1 MKTRELIPVLLC
13 GGSGTRL
20 WPLSRTHYPK
30 QFIPLVGE
38 TSLLAQTL
46 ERVSGVSSGAAP
58 LVVCNENHRFM
69 TAAVLEQCQQ
79 TASAILLEPEGRNTA
94 PAIAVAALE
103 ALAIGDDPVLL
114 VLAADH
120 VITDVAAFERSV
132 LLAESAAMLGQL
144 VTFGITPSRPETGYG
159 YIRAGEVVGDGI
171 FEVASFVEKPSLETA
186 TDYVESGEYYWN
198 SGMFLFRARRY
209 LDELEAVRPKM
220 LVAARAAH
228 AKAVRD
234 GVFVH
239 LDAEAFGNCPNE
251 SVDYAVMEEAKQTAM
266 VTLHA
271 GWSDIGSWSALHE
284 ATALDEQGNA
294 VRGDVMLM
302 DTENSYVYAD
312 QGLVTTV
319 GIKGLVVVSTPDAV
333 LVASRD
339 RVQDVRKL
347 VQRLSDEERTEQ
359 AHHTK
364 VYRPWGHYEGIDQ
377 GDGYQVKRL
386 VVDAGKRISLQRH
399 QHRSEHWVVVRG
411 SARVTLETTTF
422 DLATNESTY
431 IAAGAIHRLEN
442 AGFQPLE
449 VIEVQTGTYLGED
462 DIERFEDDFNRH

>member
-132 LLAESAAMLGQL
+132 LFAESAAMGDQL

-159 YIRAGEVVGDGI
+159 YIRAGEMVGDGI

-209 LDELEAVRPKM
+209 LDELEAVRPNM

-239 LDAEAFGNCPNE
+239 LDGEAFGNCPNE

-266 VTLHA
+266 VTLNA

-319 GIKGLVVVSTPDAV
+319 GIKGLVVVSTPDAL

-364 VYRPWGHYEGIDQ
+364 VYRPWGHYEAIDQ

>member
-1 MKTRELIPVLLC
+1 M
-13 GGSGTRL
+13 
-20 WPLSRTHYPK
+20 
-30 QFIPLVGE
+30 
-38 TSLLAQTL
+38 
-46 ERVSGVSSGAAP
+46 
-58 LVVCNENHRFM
+58 
-69 TAAVLEQCQQ
+69 
-79 TASAILLEPEGRNTA
+79 
-94 PAIAVAALE
+94 
-103 ALAIGDDPVLL
+103 
-114 VLAADH
+114 
-120 VITDVAAFERSV
+120 
-132 LLAESAAMLGQL
+132 
-144 VTFGITPSRPETGYG
+144 
-159 YIRAGEVVGDGI
+159 
-171 FEVASFVEKPSLETA
+171 FV
-186 TDYVESGEYYWN
+186 
-198 SGMFLFRARRY
+198 FRARRY
-209 LDELEAVRPKM
+209 LDELEVVRPKM

-228 AKAVRD
+228 AKAIRED
-234 GVFVH
+234 IFVH
-239 LDAEAFGNCPNE
+239 LDAEAFGSCPNE

-266 VTLHA
+266 VTLDA

-294 VRGDVMLM
+294 VHGDVMLM

-333 LVASRD
+333 LVASQD

-364 VYRPWGHYEGIDQ
+364 VYRPWGHYERIDQ

-411 SARVTLETTTF
+411 SARVTLEATTF
-422 DLATNESTY
+422 DLAANESTY
-431 IAAGAIHRLEN
+431 IAAGAMHRLEN
-442 AGFQPLE
+442 PGFQPLE

>member
-38 TSLLAQTL
+38 TSLLAHTL

-132 LLAESAAMLGQL
+132 LLAESAAMRGQL

-209 LDELEAVRPKM
+209 LDELEAVRPNM

-239 LDAEAFGNCPNE
+239 LDGEAFGNCPNE

-266 VTLHA
+266 VTLNA

-312 QGLVTTV
+312 HGLVTTV

-339 RVQDVRKL
+339 RVQDVREL

>member
-46 ERVSGVSSGAAP
+46 ERVSGVSRGAAP

-69 TAAVLEQCQQ
+69 TAVVLEQCQQ

-132 LLAESAAMLGQL
+132 LLAESAAMRDQL
-144 VTFGITPSRPETGYG
+144 VTFGIAPSHPETGYG
-159 YIRAGEVVGDGI
+159 YIRAGEVVEDGI
-171 FEVASFVEKPSLETA
+171 FKVASFVEKPSLETA

-198 SGMFLFRARRY
+198 SGMFLFRAQRY

-239 LDAEAFGNCPNE
+239 LDGEAFGNCPNE

-266 VTLHA
+266 VTLNA

-294 VRGDVMLM
+294 GRGDVMLM

-319 GIKGLVVVSTPDAV
+319 GIKGLVVVSTPDAL

-364 VYRPWGHYEGIDQ
+364 VYRPWGHYEAIDQ

>member
-30 QFIPLVGE
+30 QFLPLVGE

-46 ERVSGVSSGAAP
+46 ERVSSVSSGVAP
-58 LVVCNENHRFM
+58 LVVCNEKHRFM
-69 TAAVLEQCQQ
+69 TAAVLEQCQR

-120 VITDVAAFERSV
+120 VMTDVAAFEQSV
-132 LLAESAAMLGQL
+132 LLAESAAALGQL
-144 VTFGITPSRPETGYG
+144 VTFGIVPSRPETGYG

-171 FEVASFVEKPSLETA
+171 FEVARFVEKPSLETA

-198 SGMFLFRARRY
+198 SGMFVFRARRY

-220 LVAARAAH
+220 LAAARAAH
-228 AKAVRD
+228 AKAIRED
-234 GVFVH
+234 IFVY
-239 LDAEAFGNCPNE
+239 LDAEAFGSCPNE

-266 VTLHA
+266 VTLDA

-284 ATALDEQGNA
+284 AAALDEQGNA

-333 LVASRD
+333 LVASQD

-364 VYRPWGHYEGIDQ
+364 AYRPWGHYERIDQ

-399 QHRSEHWVVVRG
+399 QQRSEHWVVVRG
-411 SARVTLETTTF
+411 SARVTLEATTF
-422 DLATNESTY
+422 DLAANESTY

-442 AGFQPLE
+442 PGLQPLE

-462 DIERFEDDFNRH
+462 DIERFEDDFKRH

>member
-144 VTFGITPSRPETGYG
+144 VTFGITPSHPETGYG

-171 FEVASFVEKPSLETA
+171 FEVANFVEKPSLETA
-186 TDYVESGEYYWN
+186 TDYVECGEYYWN

-209 LDELEAVRPKM
+209 LDELEAVRPNM

-239 LDAEAFGNCPNE
+239 LDGEAFGNCANE

-266 VTLHA
+266 VTLDA

-284 ATALDEQGNA
+284 ATSLDEQGNA

-319 GIKGLVVVSTPDAV
+319 GIKGLVVVSTPDAL

-364 VYRPWGHYEGIDQ
+364 VYRPWGHYEAIDQ

-449 VIEVQTGTYLGED
+449 VIEVQTGAYLGED

>member
-46 ERVSGVSSGAAP
+46 ERVSGVSRGAAP

-132 LLAESAAMLGQL
+132 LLAESAAMRDQL

-159 YIRAGEVVGDGI
+159 YIRAGEMVGDGI

-266 VTLHA
+266 VTLNA

-319 GIKGLVVVSTPDAV
+319 GIKGLVVVSTPDAL

-364 VYRPWGHYEGIDQ
+364 VYRPWGHYEAIDQ

>member
-132 LLAESAAMLGQL
+132 LLAESAAMRDQL

-159 YIRAGEVVGDGI
+159 YIRAGEMVGDGI

-239 LDAEAFGNCPNE
+239 LDADAFGNCPNE

-266 VTLHA
+266 VTLNA

-319 GIKGLVVVSTPDAV
+319 GIKGLVVVSTPDAL

-364 VYRPWGHYEGIDQ
+364 VYRPWGHYEAIDQ

>member
-132 LLAESAAMLGQL
+132 LLAESAAMRDQL
-144 VTFGITPSRPETGYG
+144 VTFGIAPSRPETGYG

-198 SGMFLFRARRY
+198 SGMFLFRAQRY

-220 LVAARAAH
+220 MVAARAAH

-239 LDAEAFGNCPNE
+239 LDGEAFGNCPNE
-251 SVDYAVMEEAKQTAM
+251 SVDYDVMEEAKQTVM
-266 VTLHA
+266 VALHA

-319 GIKGLVVVSTPDAV
+319 GIKGLVVVSTPDAL

-364 VYRPWGHYEGIDQ
+364 VYRPWGHYEAIDQ

-449 VIEVQTGTYLGED
+449 VIEVQTGAYLGED

>member
-159 YIRAGEVVGDGI
+159 YIRAGELVGDGI
-171 FEVASFVEKPSLETA
+171 FEVASFVEKPSLATA

-198 SGMFLFRARRY
+198 SGMFLFRARGY

-220 LVAARAAH
+220 LIAARAAH

-302 DTENSYVYAD
+302 DTEDSYVYAD

-319 GIKGLVVVSTPDAV
+319 GIKGLVVVATPDAV

-462 DIERFEDDFNRH
+462 DIERFEDDFNRY

>member
-46 ERVSGVSSGAAP
+46 ERVLGVSSGAAP

-103 ALAIGDDPVLL
+103 ALAIGDDPLLL

-132 LLAESAAMLGQL
+132 LLAESAAMRDQL
-144 VTFGITPSRPETGYG
+144 VTFGITPSHPETGYG

-198 SGMFLFRARRY
+198 SGMFLFQARRY

-239 LDAEAFGNCPNE
+239 LDADAFGNCPNE

-284 ATALDEQGNA
+284 ATTLDEQGNA

-319 GIKGLVVVSTPDAV
+319 GIKGLVVVSTPDAM

-339 RVQDVRKL
+339 RVQDVREL

>member
-103 ALAIGDDPVLL
+103 ALAIGDDPLLL

-144 VTFGITPSRPETGYG
+144 VTFGITPSHPETGYG

-209 LDELEAVRPKM
+209 LDELETVRPKM

-239 LDAEAFGNCPNE
+239 LDADAFGNCPNE

-284 ATALDEQGNA
+284 ATTLDEQGNA

-312 QGLVTTV
+312 HGLVTTV
-319 GIKGLVVVSTPDAV
+319 GIKGLVVVSTPDAM

-339 RVQDVRKL
+339 RVQDVREL

>member
-1 MKTRELIPVLLC
+1 
-13 GGSGTRL
+13 
-20 WPLSRTHYPK
+20 
-30 QFIPLVGE
+30 
-38 TSLLAQTL
+38 
-46 ERVSGVSSGAAP
+46 
-58 LVVCNENHRFM
+58 M
-69 TAAVLEQCQQ
+69 TTAVLEQCQQ

-120 VITDVAAFERSV
+120 VMTDVAAFERSV
-132 LLAESAAMLGQL
+132 LLAETAAALGQL
-144 VTFGITPSRPETGYG
+144 VTFGIVPSRPETGYG
-159 YIRAGEVVGDGI
+159 YIRAGEVTGDGI
-171 FEVASFVEKPSLETA
+171 FEVARFVEKPSLETA

-198 SGMFLFRARRY
+198 SGMFVFQARRY
-209 LDELEAVRPKM
+209 LDELEVVRPKM

-228 AKAVRD
+228 AKAIRED
-234 GVFVH
+234 IFVH
-239 LDAEAFGNCPNE
+239 LDAEAFGSCPNE
-251 SVDYAVMEEAKQTAM
+251 SVDYAVMEGAKQTAM
-266 VTLHA
+266 VTLDA

-333 LVASRD
+333 LVASQD

-347 VQRLSDEERTEQ
+347 VQRLSDEGRTEQ

-364 VYRPWGHYEGIDQ
+364 VYRPWGHYQRIDQ
-377 GDGYQVKRL
+377 GDDYQVKRL

-411 SARVTLETTTF
+411 SARVTLEATTF
-422 DLATNESTY
+422 DLAANESTY
-431 IAAGAIHRLEN
+431 IAAGAMHRLEN
-442 AGFQPLE
+442 SGFQPLE

>member
-132 LLAESAAMLGQL
+132 LLAESAAMRDQL

-159 YIRAGEVVGDGI
+159 YIRAGEMVGDGI

-198 SGMFLFRARRY
+198 SGMFLFRAQRY

-220 LVAARAAH
+220 MVAAQAAH

-239 LDAEAFGNCPNE
+239 LDGEAFGNCPNE

-266 VTLHA
+266 VTLNA

-312 QGLVTTV
+312 HGLVTTV
-319 GIKGLVVVSTPDAV
+319 GIKGLVVVSTPDAL

-364 VYRPWGHYEGIDQ
+364 VYRPWGHYEAIDQ

-422 DLATNESTY
+422 DLAPNESTY

-449 VIEVQTGTYLGED
+449 VIEVQTGAYLGED

>member
-132 LLAESAAMLGQL
+132 LLAESAAMRDQL
-144 VTFGITPSRPETGYG
+144 VTFGIAPSRPETGYG
-159 YIRAGEVVGDGI
+159 YIRAGEVVEDGI

-198 SGMFLFRARRY
+198 SGMFLFQARRY

-234 GVFVH
+234 SVFVH
-239 LDAEAFGNCPNE
+239 LDADAFGNCPNE

-319 GIKGLVVVSTPDAV
+319 GIKGLVVVSTPDAL

-449 VIEVQTGTYLGED
+449 VIEVQTGAYLGED

>member
-144 VTFGITPSRPETGYG
+144 VTFGIAPSHPETGYG
-159 YIRAGEVVGDGI
+159 YIRAGEVVEAGI
-171 FEVASFVEKPSLETA
+171 FKVASFVEKPSLETA

-209 LDELEAVRPKM
+209 LDELEAVRPNM

-239 LDAEAFGNCPNE
+239 LDGEAFGNCPNE
-251 SVDYAVMEEAKQTAM
+251 SVDYAVMDEAKQSAM
-266 VTLHA
+266 VTLNA

-319 GIKGLVVVSTPDAV
+319 GIKGLVVVSTPDAL

-364 VYRPWGHYEGIDQ
+364 VYRPWGHYEAIDQ

>member
-132 LLAESAAMLGQL
+132 LLAESAAMRDQL
-144 VTFGITPSRPETGYG
+144 VTFGIAPSRPETGYG
-159 YIRAGEVVGDGI
+159 YIRAGEVVEDGI

-239 LDAEAFGNCPNE
+239 LDGEAFGNCPNE

-266 VTLHA
+266 VTLNA

-319 GIKGLVVVSTPDAV
+319 GIKGLVVVSTPDAL

-364 VYRPWGHYEGIDQ
+364 VYRPWGHYEAIDQ

>member
-132 LLAESAAMLGQL
+132 LLAESAAMRDQL
-144 VTFGITPSRPETGYG
+144 VTFGIAPSRPETGYG
-159 YIRAGEVVGDGI
+159 YIRAGEVVEDGI

-209 LDELEAVRPKM
+209 LDELEAVRPNM

-239 LDAEAFGNCPNE
+239 LDGEAFGNCPNE

-266 VTLHA
+266 VTLNA

-319 GIKGLVVVSTPDAV
+319 GIKGLVVVSTPDAL

>member
-132 LLAESAAMLGQL
+132 LLAESAAMRDQL
-144 VTFGITPSRPETGYG
+144 VTFGIAPSRPETGYG
-159 YIRAGEVVGDGI
+159 YIRAGEVVEDGI

-209 LDELEAVRPKM
+209 LNELEAVRPKM

-239 LDAEAFGNCPNE
+239 LDGEAFGNCPNE
-251 SVDYAVMEEAKQTAM
+251 SVDYAVMEEAKQTVM
-266 VTLHA
+266 VTLDA

-284 ATALDEQGNA
+284 ATVLDEQGNA

-364 VYRPWGHYEGIDQ
+364 VYRPWGHYEAIDQ

>member
-69 TAAVLEQCQQ
+69 TAVVLEQCQQ

-132 LLAESAAMLGQL
+132 LLAESAAMRDQL
-144 VTFGITPSRPETGYG
+144 VTFGIAPSRPETGYG

-209 LDELEAVRPKM
+209 LDELEAVRPNM

-239 LDAEAFGNCPNE
+239 LDGEAFGNCPNE

-319 GIKGLVVVSTPDAV
+319 GIKGLVVVSTPDAL

-364 VYRPWGHYEGIDQ
+364 VYRPWGHYEAIDQ

-462 DIERFEDDFNRH
+462 DIERFEDDFNRY

>member
-132 LLAESAAMLGQL
+132 LLAESAAMRDQL

-159 YIRAGEVVGDGI
+159 YIRAGEMVGDGI

-319 GIKGLVVVSTPDAV
+319 GIKGLVVVSTPDAL

-364 VYRPWGHYEGIDQ
+364 VYRPWGHYEAIDQ

-449 VIEVQTGTYLGED
+449 VIEVQTGAYLGED

>member
-1 MKTRELIPVLLC
+1 M
-13 GGSGTRL
+13 
-20 WPLSRTHYPK
+20 
-30 QFIPLVGE
+30 
-38 TSLLAQTL
+38 
-46 ERVSGVSSGAAP
+46 
-58 LVVCNENHRFM
+58 
-69 TAAVLEQCQQ
+69 
-79 TASAILLEPEGRNTA
+79 
-94 PAIAVAALE
+94 
-103 ALAIGDDPVLL
+103 
-114 VLAADH
+114 
-120 VITDVAAFERSV
+120 
-132 LLAESAAMLGQL
+132 
-144 VTFGITPSRPETGYG
+144 ETGYG

-209 LDELEAVRPKM
+209 LDELEAVRPNM

-239 LDAEAFGNCPNE
+239 LDGVAFGNCPNE

-319 GIKGLVVVSTPDAV
+319 GIKGLVVVSTPDAL
-333 LVASRD
+333 LVVSRD

-364 VYRPWGHYEGIDQ
+364 VYRPWGHYEAIDQ

>member
-132 LLAESAAMLGQL
+132 LLAESAAMRDQL
-144 VTFGITPSRPETGYG
+144 VTFGIAPSRPETGYG
-159 YIRAGEVVGDGI
+159 YIRAGEVVEDGI

-198 SGMFLFRARRY
+198 SGMFLFRAQRY

-220 LVAARAAH
+220 MVAARAAH

-239 LDAEAFGNCPNE
+239 LDGEAFGNCPNE

-319 GIKGLVVVSTPDAV
+319 GIKGLVVVSTPDAL

-364 VYRPWGHYEGIDQ
+364 VYRPWGHYEAIDQ

-449 VIEVQTGTYLGED
+449 VIEVQTGAYLGED

>member
-38 TSLLAQTL
+38 SSLLAQTL

-69 TAAVLEQCQQ
+69 TAMVLEQCQQ
-79 TASAILLEPEGRNTA
+79 AASAILLEPEGRNTA

-103 ALAIGDDPVLL
+103 ALAIEDDPVLL

-132 LLAESAAMLGQL
+132 LLAESAAMHGQL

-209 LDELEAVRPKM
+209 LDELDAVRPKM

-339 RVQDVRKL
+339 RVQDVRKV
-347 VQRLSDEERTEQ
+347 VQRLSDEKRTEQ

-364 VYRPWGHYEGIDQ
+364 VYRPWGYYEGIDQ

>member
-1 MKTRELIPVLLC
+1 
-13 GGSGTRL
+13 
-20 WPLSRTHYPK
+20 
-30 QFIPLVGE
+30 
-38 TSLLAQTL
+38 
-46 ERVSGVSSGAAP
+46 
-58 LVVCNENHRFM
+58 
-69 TAAVLEQCQQ
+69 
-79 TASAILLEPEGRNTA
+79 
-94 PAIAVAALE
+94 
-103 ALAIGDDPVLL
+103 
-114 VLAADH
+114 
-120 VITDVAAFERSV
+120 
-132 LLAESAAMLGQL
+132 MLGQL
-144 VTFGITPSRPETGYG
+144 VTFGIVPSRPETGYG
-159 YIRAGEVVGDGI
+159 YIRAGEVIGDGI
-171 FEVASFVEKPSLETA
+171 FKVTRFVEKPSLETA

-198 SGMFLFRARRY
+198 SGMFVFRARRY
-209 LDELEAVRPKM
+209 LDELEVVRPKM

-228 AKAVRD
+228 AKAIRED
-234 GVFVH
+234 IFVH
-239 LDAEAFGNCPNE
+239 LDAEAFGSCPNE
-251 SVDYAVMEEAKQTAM
+251 SVDYAVMEGAKQTAM
-266 VTLHA
+266 VTLDA

-312 QGLVTTV
+312 HGLVTTV

-333 LVASRD
+333 LVASQD

-347 VQRLSDEERTEQ
+347 VQRLSDEGRTEQ

-364 VYRPWGHYEGIDQ
+364 VYRPWGHYERIDQ

-411 SARVTLETTTF
+411 SARVTLEATTF

-431 IAAGAIHRLEN
+431 IAAGAMHRLEN
-442 AGFQPLE
+442 PGFQPLE
-449 VIEVQTGTYLGED
+449 VIEVQTGTYFGED

>member
-38 TSLLAQTL
+38 SSLLAQTL

-69 TAAVLEQCQQ
+69 TAMVLEQCQQ
-79 TASAILLEPEGRNTA
+79 AASAILLEPEGRNTA

-132 LLAESAAMLGQL
+132 LLAESAAMHGQL

-209 LDELEAVRPKM
+209 LDELDAVRPKM

-462 DIERFEDDFNRH
+462 DIERFEDDFNRY

>member
-132 LLAESAAMLGQL
+132 LLAESAAMRDQL

-209 LDELEAVRPKM
+209 LDELEAVRPNM

-239 LDAEAFGNCPNE
+239 LDGEAFGNCPNE

-319 GIKGLVVVSTPDAV
+319 GIKGLVVVSTPDAL

-364 VYRPWGHYEGIDQ
+364 VYRPWGHYEAIDQ

>member
-132 LLAESAAMLGQL
+132 LLAESAAMRGQL

-220 LVAARAAH
+220 LIAARAAH

>member
-132 LLAESAAMLGQL
+132 LLAESAAMRDQL

-159 YIRAGEVVGDGI
+159 YIRAGEMVGDGI

-209 LDELEAVRPKM
+209 LNELEAVRPKM

-239 LDAEAFGNCPNE
+239 LDGEAFGNCPNE

-266 VTLHA
+266 VTLNA

-319 GIKGLVVVSTPDAV
+319 GIKGLVVVSTPDAL

-364 VYRPWGHYEGIDQ
+364 VYRPWGHYEAIDQ

-449 VIEVQTGTYLGED
+449 VIEVQTGAYLGED

>member
-30 QFIPLVGE
+30 QFIPLVRE

-132 LLAESAAMLGQL
+132 LLAESAAMRDQL

-159 YIRAGEVVGDGI
+159 YIRAGEMVGDGI

-209 LDELEAVRPKM
+209 LDELEAVRPNM

-239 LDAEAFGNCPNE
+239 LDGEAFGNCPNE

-266 VTLHA
+266 VTLNA

-319 GIKGLVVVSTPDAV
+319 GIKGLVVVSTPDAL

-364 VYRPWGHYEGIDQ
+364 VYRPWGHYEAIDQ

>member
-30 QFIPLVGE
+30 QFLPLVGE
-38 TSLLAQTL
+38 TSLLAQTF
-46 ERVSGVSSGAAP
+46 ERVLSVSSGIGP

-69 TAAVLEQCQQ
+69 TAAVLEQCQR

-120 VITDVAAFERSV
+120 VMTDVAAFERSV
-132 LLAESAAMLGQL
+132 LLAETAAALGQL
-144 VTFGITPSRPETGYG
+144 VTFGIVPSRPETGYG
-159 YIRAGEVVGDGI
+159 YIRAGEVTGDGI
-171 FEVASFVEKPSLETA
+171 FEVAGFVEKPSLETA

-198 SGMFLFRARRY
+198 SGMFVFQARRY
-209 LDELEAVRPKM
+209 LDELEVVRPKM

-228 AKAVRD
+228 AKAIRED
-234 GVFVH
+234 IFVH
-239 LDAEAFGNCPNE
+239 LDAEAFGSCPNE
-251 SVDYAVMEEAKQTAM
+251 SVDYAVMEGAKQTAM
-266 VTLHA
+266 VTLDA

-333 LVASRD
+333 LVASQD

-347 VQRLSDEERTEQ
+347 VQRLSDEGRTEQ

-364 VYRPWGHYEGIDQ
+364 VYRPWGHYQRIDQ
-377 GDGYQVKRL
+377 GDDYQVKRL

-411 SARVTLETTTF
+411 SARVTLEATTF
-422 DLATNESTY
+422 DLAANESTY
-431 IAAGAIHRLEN
+431 IAAGAMHRLEN
-442 AGFQPLE
+442 SGFQPLE

>member
-46 ERVSGVSSGAAP
+46 ERVSGVSRGAAP

-69 TAAVLEQCQQ
+69 TAVVLEQCQQ

-132 LLAESAAMLGQL
+132 LLAESAAMRGHL

-159 YIRAGEVVGDGI
+159 YIRAGEVVEDGI
-171 FEVASFVEKPSLETA
+171 FKVASFVEKPSLETA

-220 LVAARAAH
+220 MVAARAAH

-239 LDAEAFGNCPNE
+239 LDGEAFGNCPNE

-266 VTLHA
+266 VTLNA

-294 VRGDVMLM
+294 GRGDVMLM

-319 GIKGLVVVSTPDAV
+319 GIKGLVVVSTPDAL

-364 VYRPWGHYEGIDQ
+364 VYRPWGHYEAIDQ

>member
-46 ERVSGVSSGAAP
+46 ERVSGVSRGAAP

-132 LLAESAAMLGQL
+132 LLAESAAMRDQL

-159 YIRAGEVVGDGI
+159 YIRAGEVVEDGI

-198 SGMFLFRARRY
+198 SGMFLFRAQRY

-220 LVAARAAH
+220 MVAARAAH

-239 LDAEAFGNCPNE
+239 LDGEAFGNCPNE
-251 SVDYAVMEEAKQTAM
+251 SVAYAVMEEAKQTAM

-319 GIKGLVVVSTPDAV
+319 GIKGLVVVSTPDAL

-364 VYRPWGHYEGIDQ
+364 VYRPWGHYEAIDQ

>member
-1 MKTRELIPVLLC
+1 
-13 GGSGTRL
+13 
-20 WPLSRTHYPK
+20 
-30 QFIPLVGE
+30 
-38 TSLLAQTL
+38 
-46 ERVSGVSSGAAP
+46 
-58 LVVCNENHRFM
+58 M
-69 TAAVLEQCQQ
+69 TAAVLEQCQR

-120 VITDVAAFERSV
+120 VMTDVAAFERSV
-132 LLAESAAMLGQL
+132 LLAETAAALGQL
-144 VTFGITPSRPETGYG
+144 VTFGIVPSRPETGYG
-159 YIRAGEVVGDGI
+159 YIRAGEVTGDGI
-171 FEVASFVEKPSLETA
+171 FEVARFVEKPSLETA

-198 SGMFLFRARRY
+198 SGMFVFQARRY
-209 LDELEAVRPKM
+209 LDELEVVRPKM

-228 AKAVRD
+228 AKAIRED
-234 GVFVH
+234 IFVH
-239 LDAEAFGNCPNE
+239 LDAEAFGSCPNE
-251 SVDYAVMEEAKQTAM
+251 SVDYAVMEGAKQTAM
-266 VTLHA
+266 VTLDA

-333 LVASRD
+333 LVASQD

-347 VQRLSDEERTEQ
+347 VQRLSDEGRTEQ

-364 VYRPWGHYEGIDQ
+364 VYRPWGHYQRIDQ
-377 GDGYQVKRL
+377 GDDYQVKRL

-411 SARVTLETTTF
+411 SARVTLEATTF
-422 DLATNESTY
+422 DLAANESTY
-431 IAAGAIHRLEN
+431 IAAGAMHRLEN
-442 AGFQPLE
+442 SGFQPLE

>member
-69 TAAVLEQCQQ
+69 TAVVLEQCQQ

-132 LLAESAAMLGQL
+132 LLAESAAMRDQL

-159 YIRAGEVVGDGI
+159 YIRAGEMVGDGI

-220 LVAARAAH
+220 MVAARAAH

-239 LDAEAFGNCPNE
+239 LDGEAFGNCPNE

-294 VRGDVMLM
+294 VRGDVVLM

-319 GIKGLVVVSTPDAV
+319 GIKGLVVVSTPDAL

-364 VYRPWGHYEGIDQ
+364 VYRPWGHYEAIDQ

-449 VIEVQTGTYLGED
+449 VIEVQTGAYLGED

>member
-132 LLAESAAMLGQL
+132 LLAESAAMRDQL

-159 YIRAGEVVGDGI
+159 YIRAGEMVGDGI

-209 LDELEAVRPKM
+209 LDELEAVRPNM

-239 LDAEAFGNCPNE
+239 LDGEAFGNCPNE

-294 VRGDVMLM
+294 VRSDVMLM

-319 GIKGLVVVSTPDAV
+319 GIKGLVVVSTPDAL

-364 VYRPWGHYEGIDQ
+364 VYRPWGHYEAIDQ

>member
-1 MKTRELIPVLLC
+1 MKTHELIPVLLC

-132 LLAESAAMLGQL
+132 LLAESAAMRDQL
-144 VTFGITPSRPETGYG
+144 VTFGITPSCPETGYG

-186 TDYVESGEYYWN
+186 TNYVESGEYYWN

-209 LDELEAVRPKM
+209 LDELKAVRPKM

-312 QGLVTTV
+312 HGLVTTV

-422 DLATNESTY
+422 ELATNESTY
-431 IAAGAIHRLEN
+431 IEAGAIHRLEN

>member
-69 TAAVLEQCQQ
+69 TAVVLEQCQQ

-132 LLAESAAMLGQL
+132 LLAESAAMRDQL

-159 YIRAGEVVGDGI
+159 YIRAGEMVGDGI

-198 SGMFLFRARRY
+198 SGMFLFRAQRY
-209 LDELEAVRPKM
+209 LDELEAVRPNM

-239 LDAEAFGNCPNE
+239 LDGEAFGNCPNE

-319 GIKGLVVVSTPDAV
+319 GIKGLVVVSTPDAL

-364 VYRPWGHYEGIDQ
+364 VYRPWGHYEAIDQ

>member
-132 LLAESAAMLGQL
+132 LLAESAAMRDQL
-144 VTFGITPSRPETGYG
+144 VTFGIAPSRPETGYG
-159 YIRAGEVVGDGI
+159 YIRAGEVVEDGI

-209 LDELEAVRPKM
+209 LDELEAVRPSM
-220 LVAARAAH
+220 LVAARTAH

-284 ATALDEQGNA
+284 ATSLDEQGNA

-319 GIKGLVVVSTPDAV
+319 GIKGLVVVSTPDAL